1 MKNILKENMSR
12 FNTKNLSEQEMSYDE
27 KVKKMETRKKVDKV
41 QLLKLLPVG
50 QTATIMQAEA
60 SEGGFLLIVDE
71 NNNYYELV

>member
-41 QLLKLLPVG
+41 QLLKLLPIG
-50 QTATIMQAEA
+50 KTATIMQAD
-60 SEGGFLLIVDE
+60 GFLLIVDE